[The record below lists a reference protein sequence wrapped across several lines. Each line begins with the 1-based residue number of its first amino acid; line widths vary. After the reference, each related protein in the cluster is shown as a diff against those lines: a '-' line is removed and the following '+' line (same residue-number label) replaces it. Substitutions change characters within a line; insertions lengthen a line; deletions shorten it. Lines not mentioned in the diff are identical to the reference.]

1 LSLPATTGEPY
12 LEFYLIGLAE
22 RPELNEPQRVH
33 LSESLLD
40 PNTRGWVLFTHT
52 HHTDSHNKNDHSNS
66 FDTEEHS
73 HRKGKEKEKRGGRIV
88 KSFLIFLVEKTDW
101 MDTKWEKWG

>member
-1 LSLPATTGEPY
+1 MGLPGTTGEPY
-12 LEFYLIGLAE
+12 LEFYLIGLTE
-22 RPELNEPQRVH
+22 GPELNEPHRVH

-40 PNTRGWVLFTHT
+40 PNTRGWVPFT
-52 HHTDSHNKNDHSNS
+52 HHTDNPNKHEHSNS
-66 FDTEEHS
+66 FDTQEYS

-88 KSFLIFLVEKTDW
+88 KSFLIFLVEESGW